1 MFIKEVRPHQPS
13 NPTKERDGKNTVAD
27 RSRNGVGAYL
37 PGYTSESGPA
47 L

>member
-13 NPTKERDGKNTVAD
+13 NPTKERDGKNTVTNGSYA
-27 RSRNGVGAYL
+27 GVGAYL
-37 PGYTSESGPA
+37 QGHPRESGPA